1 MSLVVDVTTSLLVV
15 LDVTSWSVGTF
26 PPDGVVVGNTGDP
39 NVAPLIYGYT
49 TVGKRVPA
57 VNDKLDGI
65 RNVADFLG
73 EDALDNGGVF
83 FRSGVAV
90 GSDGGIVSGNG

>member
-1 MSLVVDVTTSLLVV
+1 LIVSARIAVDGPVSQGGAELHLFGLSSSSAGFAVEEPGGVVLSLVVDVTTSLLVV
-15 LDVTSWSVGTF
+15 LVVTSRSVGTF

-57 VNDKLDGI
+57 VND
-65 RNVADFLG
+65 
-73 EDALDNGGVF
+73 
-83 FRSGVAV
+83 
-90 GSDGGIVSGNG
+90 